1 MPAQGPA
8 GPPALRE
15 VPLGS
20 IPPSRCP
27 LARKDFLPPTESRP
41 IQMCPGGT
49 LSPQKLPT
57 SPQEEVGW
65 VGTAPSTCG
74 HSGPP
79 ESTDGCGH
87 TRDPFMHST
96 LLHSSLALKLG
107 VSASKAG
114 WTGSLGIADPNHLK
128 NFFLQAI
135 TLEWIDK
142 KVLMSSTGSSTEC
155 PGIMEGIFKKN
166 VHMRIT

>member
-1 MPAQGPA
+1 MAHPWKALVPMSRCPVFPRPRDPLMLLPWPAQGPA
-8 GPPALRE
+8 EPPALRE
-15 VPLGS
+15 VPPGS

-27 LARKDFLPPTESRP
+27 LARKDFLPPTEWRP

-114 WTGSLGIADPNHLK
+114 WTGSLGIAGPNH
-128 NFFLQAI
+128 F
-135 TLEWIDK
+135 
-142 KVLMSSTGSSTEC
+142 
-155 PGIMEGIFKKN
+155 
-166 VHMRIT
+166 